1 MGKLYPVNGKEKKRK
16 KKRKKIPRADCVSDH
31 QLLIANSD
39 LNLRKQGKPLYHSDM
54 T

>member
-1 MGKLYPVNGKEKKRK
+1 MEKLYTVNGKKKRK
-16 KKRKKIPRADCVSDH
+16 KKKKYLELTVSLIISS
-31 QLLIANSD
+31 LLQNLD

>member
-1 MGKLYPVNGKEKKRK
+1 MEKLYTVNEKKK
-16 KKRKKIPRADCVSDH
+16 KKDLELTVSLIISS
-31 QLLIANSD
+31 LLQNSG